1 MSDAQSQQ
9 EVAES
14 FTESALHVEDIPSQ
28 FLLDDFRLPSSFFK
42 IQTADEVVARTE
54 DMNKH
59 LENVEQSLTRVLG
72 DNFKQ
77 FNQAFES
84 FSLVIH
90 DLL

>member
-1 MSDAQSQQ
+1 MFK
-9 EVAES
+9 VAWDNRKKWRIRKLCRNAS
-14 FTESALHVEDIPSQ
+14 GIIA
-28 FLLDDFRLPSSFFK
+28 LDDFRLPSSFFK
-42 IQTADEVVARTE
+42 IQTADKVVARTE

-59 LENVEQSLTRVLG
+59 LENIEQCLTRVLG

-84 FSLVIH
+84 FSLVDH